1 MIVMIT
7 LIFDPERKVDL
18 IQMIMMIMMIMMM
31 TLMSL
36 IGGGDI
42 IYQVEIRMR

>member
-1 MIVMIT
+1 
-7 LIFDPERKVDL
+7 
-18 IQMIMMIMMIMMM
+18 MIMMIMMIMMM

-42 IYQVEIRMR
+42 IYQVGIRMR

>member
-1 MIVMIT
+1 M
-7 LIFDPERKVDL
+7 
-18 IQMIMMIMMIMMM
+18 MIMMIMMI

>member
-1 MIVMIT
+1 
-7 LIFDPERKVDL
+7 
-18 IQMIMMIMMIMMM
+18 MIMMIMMIMMM